1 MRSLLQKLLYILA
14 APLRPT
20 PLASLEQLSQSDLRV
35 LSLELEVLTVP
46 AE

>member
-1 MRSLLQKLLYILA
+1 MRSLLQKLLYIL
-14 APLRPT
+14 PRPRPTT

-35 LSLELEVLTVP
+35 LSLELEVLTMP